1 MSDMSAEEQ
10 VMQLWQQALSGRSRK
25 ERQIAA
31 HAFAVASVSVPEK
44 VAAYADVLV
53 SAVGRPRPRRAGS
66 RLTRLLTSRPM
77 RPRLSPRHLR
87 VLKTACLRKSRA
99 LCASMRSSIS

>member
-53 SAVGRPRPRRAGS
+53 SAVGR
-66 RLTRLLTSRPM
+66 TSRPM

-99 LCASMRSSIS
+99 SCASMRSSIS

>member
-44 VAAYADVLV
+44 VAACLLYTSDAADDRTV
-53 SAVGRPRPRRAGS
+53 
-66 RLTRLLTSRPM
+66 
-77 RPRLSPRHLR
+77 
-87 VLKTACLRKSRA
+87 
-99 LCASMRSSIS
+99 

>member
-31 HAFAVASVSVPEK
+31 HAFAAAGLVALG
-44 VAAYADVLV
+44 VLP
-53 SAVGRPRPRRAGS
+53 SFS
-66 RLTRLLTSRPM
+66 
-77 RPRLSPRHLR
+77 
-87 VLKTACLRKSRA
+87 
-99 LCASMRSSIS
+99 